1 MTPVFPGSYA
11 AQQQQ
16 RANTP
21 EFKALLAQQDAI
33 SEQLQSVAQQTPLDG
48 QQSSRDQSVR
58 NSPLFPQALALDKK
72 MRDYMNGGQPQPQI
86 APAAIMPGEPR
97 LPQDMPE
104 QTLGVPQAL
113 PQDVTVAKESPQIN
127 QQLPQ
132 QQQII
137 DRLQQATQMFQN
149 QQATQMFQNQ
159 QATQLP
165 PMLSGSSGGLGSLG
179 GGGGGQQSLNLGQ
192 VGLTFKPSGEGG
204 GQDKGYTGWSFAEGG
219 NVNNPGIAGLNAGNM
234 GFMNAGDK
242 SKKEELRE
250 IDILNSYFRQ
260 ANILPQQSLKM
271 LKQVIQSGV
280 TFKRAGNTMMGSK
293 PLPPNASQVYFFTI
307 DQPDGF
313 AVAVKQLLGGL
324 KQAGVQTVYLNK
336 IDPTIVQAMQ
346 AAGAAPQQSDR
357 PEYKIMAAI

>member
-1 MTPVFPGSYA
+1 
-11 AQQQQ
+11 
-16 RANTP
+16 
-21 EFKALLAQQDAI
+21 
-33 SEQLQSVAQQTPLDG
+33 
-48 QQSSRDQSVR
+48 
-58 NSPLFPQALALDKK
+58 
-72 MRDYMNGGQPQPQI
+72 
-86 APAAIMPGEPR
+86 
-97 LPQDMPE
+97 
-104 QTLGVPQAL
+104 
-113 PQDVTVAKESPQIN
+113 
-127 QQLPQ
+127 
-132 QQQII
+132 
-137 DRLQQATQMFQN
+137 
-149 QQATQMFQNQ
+149 
-159 QATQLP
+159 
-165 PMLSGSSGGLGSLG
+165 MLSGSGGGLGGLGQQGLG
-179 GGGGGQQSLNLGQ
+179 GLGGGGQQNLNLGQ
-192 VGLTFKPSGEGG
+192 VGLTFSPSGQGGQGGQG
-204 GQDKGYTGWSFAEGG
+204 GQDKGYAGWSFAKGG

-293 PLPPNASQVYFFTI
+293 PLPPNAAQVYFFTI